1 MRIAASAALR
11 STLQRPTVNRKYI
24 PSAAG
29 SPSALVFHLL
39 SALLHTNGLG

>member
-1 MRIAASAALR
+1 MHIAAGTALR
-11 STLQRPTVNRKYI
+11 STLQRPTVNETLI

-29 SPSALVFHLL
+29 SPSALVFLLL